1 MNNPSC
7 RLFKYVAHTYGNIGK
22 VRGGAVSTM
31 RHVSFACHGRQ
42 YERVKRVTG
51 NPTLEGR
58 ISVWRSHEAVTM
70 SREWGN
76 GAHTFLRNAPQ

>member
-31 RHVSFACHGRQ
+31 RHVSFTCHGRQ

-51 NPTLEGR
+51 KPTLER
-58 ISVWRSHEAVTM
+58 PHQCLEEPRS
-70 SREWGN
+70 
-76 GAHTFLRNAPQ
+76 RNDEP